1 MKLSS
6 TYDNILDLTKYLEEQ
21 KLQYVL
27 AVWSPESKDENIDR
41 VNLYTNFEKNELPKL
56 AQVLKESTIEKE
68 PPPSKKK

>member
-1 MKLSS
+1 MINTTS
-6 TYDNILDLTKYLEEQ
+6 DNIIDLTKYLEEQ

-68 PPPSKKK
+68 PLSTKKK